1 MGITSKAGI
10 LLRHKPVADTIVRAV
25 LDTDDQKSVKVSIVP
40 LDLLSDLDLLAEDPP
55 LLSLLFLFLFLY
67 PELEPELD
75 FLELEEPEYLLYL
88 LGDLDRDRER
98 GERSRYRPLRLDL
111 L

>member
-10 LLRHKPVADTIVRAV
+10 SLRHKPVDDTIVRAV

-40 LDLLSDLDLLAEDPP
+40 FDLLSDLDLLAEDPP

-75 FLELEEPEYLLYL
+75 FLELEEAEYLLNL
-88 LGDLDRDRER
+88 LGDLDHDRER
-98 GERSRYRPLRLDL
+98 G
-111 L
+111 